1 MKTIVR
7 KSILFA
13 LIAIGLSL
21 SANAQR
27 VIKGTIYREGK
38 PAAGVTVELHRSSQK
53 NVMTS
58 FDGKYEITG
67 DDKSKWIRFVYIDE
81 SKRVDLPD
89 GVTTFDFLFDG
100 VEPLDGGAS
109 EAGVNLKS
117 ANELVAA
124 NDMDFMNNLSM
135 YNEFYKQGDFK
146 STLPPWRKLYD
157 GYPKSTLNIYLHGAN
172 MYESFIEKAT
182 TKAEK
187 AALIDSLMNIYDRRI
202 KYFNQKGFVL
212 GRKGEAWLRYN
223 LPPADDMSNEELT
236 QMYRKGY
243 DFVYGSMK
251 EQGVETEIPVLLLVM
266 QTTRALFS
274 LGQLPKEDVVKNY
287 EAITELLNKKDV
299 AKPDEPGLAEIRPI
313 IESIFSQSGAADCEA
328 LLSIFSGQYEEKK
341 EDIEFLKNML
351 RRLARA
357 NCDESDLF
365 FKASEKMYQLEP
377 SAEAAFNMARM
388 FVKTGDNDRAK
399 TYYKQAM
406 EQETDNSLLENY
418 YYEFAIF
425 IYAKE
430 NNLQEA
436 RNYARRA
443 LAINANNCKA
453 NMLIGDL
460 YVAGSR
466 TYSDDSFERHTVF
479 WVAVDY
485 FNKARSGED
494 CTAEATQ
501 KANTYRSYFPNK
513 EEAFFRS
520 ITEGQ
525 NYTVGG
531 WINETTKVR
540 F

>member
-1 MKTIVR
+1 MKTFVR

-13 LIAIGLSL
+13 LIAIGLAL
-21 SANAQR
+21 SSNAQR

-38 PAAGVTVELHRSSQK
+38 PAAGVTVELHRSSQ
-53 NVMTS
+53 NVLTS

-67 DDKSKWIRFVYIDE
+67 DDKSKWIRFVFIDE
-81 SKRVDLPD
+81 SKRVDLPV
-89 GVTTFDFLFDG
+89 GVDTFDFLFDG
-100 VEPLDGGAS
+100 VEPLDGGSS
-109 EAGVNLKS
+109 EAGVNLKT

-135 YNEFYKQGDFK
+135 YNEFYKQGDYK

-157 GYPKSTLNIYLHGAN
+157 GYPKSTLNLYLHGAN

-182 TKAEK
+182 TKSEK
-187 AALIDSLMNIYDRRI
+187 SAYIDSLMNIYDRRI

-223 LPPADDMSNEELT
+223 LPPSDDLSNEELA
-236 QMYRKGY
+236 QMYLKGY
-243 DFVYGSMK
+243 NFVNESMK

-274 LGQLPKEDVVKNY
+274 LGQFPKEDVVKKY
-287 EAITELLNKKDV
+287 EAINDILNKKDA
-299 AKPDEPGLAEIRPI
+299 AKPDEPGLTEIRPI

-328 LLSIFSGQYEEKK
+328 LISIFSNQYEEKK

-365 FKASEKMYQLEP
+365 YQASEKMYQLDP
-377 SAEAAFNMARM
+377 SAEAAFNMARR

-406 EQETDNSLLENY
+406 DQETDNSLLENY

-436 RNYARRA
+436 RSYARRA
-443 LAINANNCKA
+443 LAINPNNCKA

-460 YVAGSR
+460 YVAASR
-466 TYSDDSFERHTVF
+466 SYSDDTFDRHTVF

-525 NYTVGG
+525 NFTVGG